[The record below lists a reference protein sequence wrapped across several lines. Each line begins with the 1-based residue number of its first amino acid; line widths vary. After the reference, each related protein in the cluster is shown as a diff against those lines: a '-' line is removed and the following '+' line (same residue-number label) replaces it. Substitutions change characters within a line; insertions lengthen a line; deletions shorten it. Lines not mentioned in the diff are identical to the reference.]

1 MGMAGGAY
9 KGDMERA
16 RLRMQAAQIANS
28 RRAQL
33 AHEQHQKAVLAEQ
46 ARQADMADARANR
59 ALDIQ
64 EQRNQPA
71 PETLERRSPI
81 SAFSNADMLAAAR
94 QRAQDRRLAELEGQ
108 NSVLGQFEQ
117 VVGMEKRQ
125 QAAKKA
131 HGQAT
136 MAALM
141 KVAMANGGRAPMAA
155 LNFANRQ
162 FGFDGKTRAIGG
174 AGFAAD
180 GTWFVDFLSKDKNGQ
195 LARQTSTMPLE
206 LQGQV
211 YYGQA
216 GIFDNADRAAW
227 RKRMLDSRFST
238 QEVNTYS
245 GLNATALEGLDEAGL
260 QRLEQG
266 FVDPA
271 SGGDWKRDLAYRK
284 QALAEA
290 RFAQALG
297 QKSLDAAQKYALYH
311 FKDFGNPRKATQ
323 EDVDNGL
330 AKKVGDPFMPTPKMQ
345 FDEAVQLYKDN
356 MGGEDPATSAAGR
369 DSTVV
374 STKQY
379 GLRND
384 GKTYKGTG
392 WLGELKLP
400 NGGVAT
406 EYTMQSDAVRDAD
419 GNRID
424 FPTLVPTL
432 TKDEVNLMVNDIIPN
447 NKAVPDDIAQK
458 AVDFAK
464 MRIGNGMSVF
474 VNDGQPPVKGN
485 PQNGNGQPPDGNAN
499 PQDGNA
505 NPPNGNEPPPA
516 PGAPEQPEQPAQ
528 PGGENQPPIQAGTVA
543 PPPAP
548 GIEDGGD
555 IPVSV
560 GGMAGGEQQ
569 GELDFGGGG
578 GGAAPAE
585 GGDEGGGAPVDAGG
599 GEGGGGDGGDGGG
612 GAPPPPPPQEQPE
625 DNGNGGMAADA
636 NGGTQQSGGG
646 MASGANGG
654 KTEAELEAE
663 RKRKKWQGRVRRR

>member
-33 AHEQHQKAVLAEQ
+33 AHEQHQKDVLAEQ

-64 EQRNQPA
+64 EQRKQPA
-71 PETLERRSPI
+71 PETPERRSPY
-81 SAFSNADMLAAAR
+81 SVFSNADILAAAR
-94 QRAQDRRLAELEGQ
+94 QRASDRRLAELEGQ

-174 AGFAAD
+174 AGFTAD
-180 GTWFVDFLSKDKNGQ
+180 GTWFVDFLSKDQNGQ

-206 LQGQV
+206 QQGQV

-227 RKRMLDSRFST
+227 RKRMLDSKFST

-245 GLNATALEGLDEAGL
+245 GLNATAIEGLDEAGL

-290 RFAQALG
+290 KFAQALG

-330 AKKVGDPFMPTPKMQ
+330 AKNVGDPFMPTPKMQ
-345 FDEAVQLYKDN
+345 FDEAVQFYKDN
-356 MGGEDPATSAAGR
+356 MGGEDPATSADGR
-369 DSTVV
+369 DSSVV
-374 STKQY
+374 SSPQY

-406 EYTMQSDAVRDAD
+406 EYTMQSDAVKDAD
-419 GNRID
+419 GKRID

-432 TKDEVNLMVNDIIPN
+432 AKDEVDTMVNDIIPN
-447 NKAVPDDIAQK
+447 NKPVPDEIAQK
-458 AVDFAK
+458 AVDFAR
-464 MRIGNGMSVF
+464 MRLANGMSVF
-474 VNDGQPPVKGN
+474 ANDGKAPANENQPDV
-485 PQNGNGQPPDGNAN
+485 
-499 PQDGNA
+499 NA

-516 PGAPEQPEQPAQ
+516 PGAPEQPEQTEQPAQ
-528 PGGENQPPIQAGTVA
+528 PGGENQPPIQDGTVA

-578 GGAAPAE
+578 GAAPAE
-585 GGDEGGGAPVDAGG
+585 GGDEGGGTPVDAGG
-599 GEGGGGDGGDGGG
+599 GEGGGGEGGG

-663 RKRKKWQGRVRRR
+663 RKRKKWQGRIRRR

>member
-33 AHEQHQKAVLAEQ
+33 AHEQHQKAALAEQ

-71 PETLERRSPI
+71 PETPERRSPI

-174 AGFAAD
+174 AGFTAD
-180 GTWFVDFLSKDKNGQ
+180 GTWFVDFLSKDQNGQ

-206 LQGQV
+206 QQGQV

-227 RKRMLDSRFST
+227 RKRMLDSKYSS
-238 QEVNTYS
+238 QEVNTLS
-245 GLNATALEGLDEAGL
+245 GLNATAIEGLDEAGL

-266 FVDPA
+266 FVDP
-271 SGGDWKRDLAYRK
+271 SRSDSGDWKKELAFRK
-284 QALAEA
+284 QELMEA
-290 RFAQALG
+290 KFAQSLG

-311 FKDFGNPRKATQ
+311 FKEFANSVFREATQ
-323 EDVDNGL
+323 EDVNNGL
-330 AKKVGDPFMPTPKMQ
+330 AKKVGEQIEATPKML
-345 FDEAVQLYKDN
+345 FDAAVQFYKDN
-356 MGGEDPATSAAGR
+356 MGGEDPATSADGR
-369 DSTVV
+369 DPAKV
-374 STKQY
+374 SAPA
-379 GLRND
+379 
-384 GKTYKGTG
+384 GT
-392 WLGELKLP
+392 
-400 NGGVAT
+400 
-406 EYTMQSDAVRDAD
+406 
-419 GNRID
+419 
-424 FPTLVPTL
+424 
-432 TKDEVNLMVNDIIPN
+432 
-447 NKAVPDDIAQK
+447 
-458 AVDFAK
+458 
-464 MRIGNGMSVF
+464 
-474 VNDGQPPVKGN
+474 QPPA
-485 PQNGNGQPPDGNAN
+485 NGN

-528 PGGENQPPIQAGTVA
+528 PGGENQPPIQAGTVE

-548 GIEDGGD
+548 GIEDGGET
-555 IPVSV
+555 PAPAQ
-560 GGMAGGEQQ
+560 GGMAGGEEQ

-585 GGDEGGGAPVDAGG
+585 GGEEGGGAPVDAGG
-599 GEGGGGDGGDGGG
+599 GDAGGGGGDGGGDAGG
-612 GAPPPPPPQEQPE
+612 GAPPPPPQEEPA
-625 DNGNGGMAADA
+625 DGGNGGMAADA
-636 NGGTQQSGGG
+636 NGGAPQSGGG

-654 KTEAELEAE
+654 KTEAELEIE